1 MKAMILA
8 AGRGE
13 RMRPLTDS
21 LPKPMLKVAGTPLI
35 EHHIIKL
42 AQAGITDIVINH
54 AWLGDKIESYLKDG
68 SQWGVSIQYS
78 RESKGGLETAGGI
91 IKALPLLQ
99 ENTDTNAP
107 FLVVNGDVYTDFDF
121 TDIKPLTEDCLANIW
136 LVKNP
141 EHNSKGDFLLADIAS
156 MNVNNSDISES
167 SDLRKVRNI
176 TAKITDKIDQLSFT
190 FSGVG
195 LYNPEFF
202 NAHKNENILALGPL
216 LRAAADNQQL
226 SGKLLTCHWT
236 DVGTP
241 ERLDELNRIVS
252 GK

>member
-21 LPKPMLKVAGTPLI
+21 LPKPMLKVAGIPLI

-42 AQAGITDIVINH
+42 AKAGITDIVINH

-78 RESKGGLETAGGI
+78 RETEGGLETAGGI
-91 IKALPLLQ
+91 IKALPLLM
-99 ENTDTNAP
+99 ENTDDTAP

-121 TDIKPLTEDCLANIW
+121 ADITPLASGYLANIW

-141 EHNSKGDFLLADIAS
+141 EHNTKGDFLLEDEKHIS
-156 MNVNNSDISES
+156 TNDTKVSKSHCQQNVQNLTSVSTCGAAIS
-167 SDLRKVRNI
+167 
-176 TAKITDKIDQLSFT
+176 SFT
-190 FSGVG
+190 FSGIG
-195 LYNPEFF
+195 LYKPEFF
-202 NAHKNENILALGPL
+202 IPHKNENILPLGPL
-216 LRAAADNQQL
+216 LRSAADNEQL
-226 SGKLLTCHWT
+226 SGKLLTCKWT

-241 ERLDELNRIVS
+241 ERLNELNQMVS
-252 GK
+252 L